1 MPKPCGNIL
10 VVDDSTTMR
19 NVIKKILEPVGY
31 AILEAKNGIEALT
44 MALSEDPP
52 DLITLDVDMPKMDG
66 FSACRKI
73 LSDYH
78 ENDVSLTREKRP
90 HIVFVT
96 ANDNVES
103 RRQGFEAGAA
113 DFIAK
118 PFHKEEVLATVE
130 RILSPAKNKEG
141 MTVLVVDDSA
151 LARDI
156 LVQNISREGWT
167 VIEAENGLQALDIVR
182 REKEKIDIIITDLV
196 MPEMDGIALCETI
209 RSDLHMDNVPII
221 FLTSIADQQQ
231 LLKVFQ
237 AGATDYLVKPF
248 FQEELLARLRVHIE
262 KSMLVRQLRDTI
274 TEKKRAEKERAEKE
288 RLQGVVEMAGAVCHE
303 LNQPIQTISGL
314 TELMI
319 MKADAADP
327 LAGYANKIKAQV
339 DRMGKMTAKLT
350 NVTTYRTK
358 AHDGLTRI
366 IDIDGAALGPPVEA

>member
-1 MPKPCGNIL
+1 M
-10 VVDDSTTMR
+10 
-19 NVIKKILEPVGY
+19 
-31 AILEAKNGIEALT
+31 
-44 MALSEDPP
+44 
-52 DLITLDVDMPKMDG
+52 
-66 FSACRKI
+66 
-73 LSDYH
+73 
-78 ENDVSLTREKRP
+78 
-90 HIVFVT
+90 T
-96 ANDNVES
+96 A
-103 RRQGFEAGAA
+103 
-113 DFIAK
+113 
-118 PFHKEEVLATVE
+118 
-130 RILSPAKNKEG
+130 
-141 MTVLVVDDSA
+141 LVVDDSA

-167 VIEAENGLQALDIVR
+167 VIEAENGLQALDIVK

-209 RSDLHMDNVPII
+209 RNDLHMDNVPII

-274 TEKKRAEKERAEKE
+274 TERKRAEKERAEKE

-319 MKADAADP
+319 MKVDAADP
-327 LAGYANKIKAQV
+327 LSGYANKIKTQV
-339 DRMGKMTAKLT
+339 DRMGKMTAKMT
-350 NVTTYRTK
+350 HVTTYRTK
-358 AHDGLTRI
+358 AHDQLTRI
-366 IDIDGAALGPPVEA
+366 IDIDGAAPEAPAET